1 MMLFF
6 RGRGIIKQ
14 VLLTVILSF
23 FMAIPIYTQQ
33 TPKTPRP
40 QAQRRVAEPAIQH
53 RVSLLTAMLVQNA
66 PIAELATFQVNRT
79 WYARQ
84 FDVWKAG
91 SAGMGVS
98 VGLAYD
104 LQGRRGAMFRMQA
117 MLESTGWV
125 MGVFDIGTGIRIPV
139 GKKGVRFS
147 TEVYFSMAVTGGK
160 LGVVGTAPAGQ
171 LSLLPTSVG
180 LFGFKGRL
188 ALEAPIGKKLFL
200 TSYISY
206 ASYPWRHSSTRAEY
220 LINGNSS
227 GVSIDGLQIG
237 FEFGSKF

>member
-6 RGRGIIKQ
+6 FWRSIIKQ
-14 VLLTVILSF
+14 VLLTVILSV
-23 FMAIPIYTQQ
+23 FMVIPVYTQQ
-33 TPKTPRP
+33 APRTPRP
-40 QAQRRVAEPAIQH
+40 QPQRRVAEPAIQH
-53 RVSLLTAMLVQNA
+53 RVSLLTAMLVQNS
-66 PIAELATFQVNRT
+66 PITELATFQVNRT

-84 FDVWKAG
+84 FDVWKTG

-98 VGLAYD
+98 VGVAYD
-104 LQGRRGAMFRMQA
+104 LQGRRGPMFRIQA

-125 MGVFDIGTGIRIPV
+125 MGVFDVGTGIRIPV
-139 GKKGVRFS
+139 GKKGIRFS

-160 LGVVGTAPAGQ
+160 LGVVGTAPVSQ
-171 LSLLPTSVG
+171 LSSLSTSVG
-180 LFGFKGRL
+180 LFGFKGRV
-188 ALEAPIGKKLFL
+188 ALEAPISKKLFL

-206 ASYPWRHSSTRAEY
+206 ASYPWKYASTRAEY